1 MPRTPS
7 AKSIAETARKIRA
20 TAERELAK
28 ALAQARSW
36 REVLAS
42 LGGAAPEEEE
52 EPARKPRRK
61 LGLRRRG
68 KAGGRRSL
76 DAPILRS
83 LASGPLN
90 TKAIAGKTGSSYVGA
105 GNALKRLSRAG
116 KVKSRKAG
124 RERIWQLASAD
135 VKPAGRKARSRAMKR
150 GRKAKQRP
158 KTRKT
163 S

>member
-1 MPRTPS
+1 M
-7 AKSIAETARKIRA
+7 ARKG
-20 TAERELAK
+20 LAVF
-28 ALAQARSW
+28 QFDT
-36 REVLAS
+36 
-42 LGGAAPEEEE
+42 
-52 EPARKPRRK
+52 
-61 LGLRRRG
+61 
-68 KAGGRRSL
+68 L
-76 DAPILRS
+76 DAAVFSQNTFNR
-83 LASGPLN
+83 AGPLN